1 MESLFYAKRCLEGE
15 PEETSTLDAIQ
26 EAIGALESIEEHFPA
41 IHSCLERLQDV
52 RYALEDAQEELR
64 DVTNDIEYQPEEL
77 EQIEERLDQ
86 LYRLSRKYGDSEEA
100 MLKFLEECRTQWQQ
114 IQLSEEHLQKLMEE
128 YEAAKEQAIAL
139 ARTLSQKRKQTIEW
153 FAKQVKVQLQF
164 LNMPGVRFA
173 VSQERVP
180 LQETGCDKMEFLI
193 STNPGEPL
201 KPLAKIAS
209 GGELSRIMLAIKTV
223 LAEKDETHTL
233 IFDEVDTGIS
243 GQAAQKVGLKLK
255 EVAKHRQV
263 ICITHLAQIASLAE
277 HHFLIQKEIKQG
289 KTFTMV
295 KPLDWQGR
303 VAELARIMGGEP
315 ITALMLQNAEEM
327 LRSAQS

>member
-1 MESLFYAKRCLEGE
+1 M
-15 PEETSTLDAIQ
+15 
-26 EAIGALESIEEHFPA
+26 
-41 IHSCLERLQDV
+41 
-52 RYALEDAQEELR
+52 
-64 DVTNDIEYQPEEL
+64 
-77 EQIEERLDQ
+77 
-86 LYRLSRKYGDSEEA
+86 
-100 MLKFLEECRTQWQQ
+100 
-114 IQLSEEHLQKLMEE
+114 
-128 YEAAKEQAIAL
+128 
-139 ARTLSQKRKQTIEW
+139 
-153 FAKQVKVQLQF
+153 
-164 LNMPGVRFA
+164 
-173 VSQERVP
+173 
-180 LQETGCDKMEFLI
+180 
-193 STNPGEPL
+193 
-201 KPLAKIAS
+201 
-209 GGELSRIMLAIKTV
+209 
-223 LAEKDETHTL
+223 

-327 LRSAQS
+327 LRSAKS